1 MDKMAIIVL
10 DPGHGGTTKVGGS
23 SPNNATSKP
32 RGILE
37 KTVTLQVAQLAKTAL
52 QARGHAV
59 HLTRVDDT
67 NIGLAAR
74 AGVARTRKADVF
86 LSIHFNGWTTP
97 DVQGTETFFHPA
109 APSRSSRLAQAVLK
123 TLVAATGYANRGA
136 KPATY
141 AVLDPASHLAITA
154 ASLAEISFITAP
166 AEDARLDKA
175 AYLQS
180 LGAAVA
186 DGVQAYLDA
195 QFPPKPA

>member
-1 MDKMAIIVL
+1 MAIIVL

-37 KTVTLQVAQLAKTAL
+37 KTVTLQVALAAKTAL

-59 HLTRVDDT
+59 HLTRADDT
-67 NIGLAAR
+67 NIGLSAR

-86 LSIHFNGWTTP
+86 LSIHFNGWPTP
-97 DVQGTETFFHPA
+97 DVQGTETFSHPG

-123 TLVAATGYANRGA
+123 TLLTATGYANRGA
-136 KPATY
+136 KTNGY

-154 ASLAEISFITAP
+154 ATLAEISFITTP
-166 AEDARLDKA
+166 AEDARLDKP
-175 AYLQS
+175 AYIQS
-180 LGAAVA
+180 LGQAIA